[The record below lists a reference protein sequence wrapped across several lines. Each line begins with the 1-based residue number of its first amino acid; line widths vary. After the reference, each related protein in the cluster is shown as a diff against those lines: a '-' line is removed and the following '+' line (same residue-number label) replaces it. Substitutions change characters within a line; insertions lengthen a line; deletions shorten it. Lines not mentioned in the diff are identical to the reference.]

1 MSDSCPSTDCK
12 VAVITGGNAGIGL
25 ALAER
30 LLTAD
35 QTVRVCL
42 ACRNMTKA
50 DAAKKALQ
58 LSHPGSHVDTL
69 KIDVSD
75 VQSVYSAADELKER
89 YSHIDY
95 LYFNAGIMPNPS
107 VDWGNFFR
115 GLFSTKVVHMIST
128 GEGLLMQQDSTTKD
142 GLRAVFTT
150 NVFGHFILLKEL
162 EDLLS
167 KQSRPATVVWTSSS
181 NAKKAAF
188 SLDDIQHENGYEP
201 YASSKYAVDLLSI
214 AINQELNSKGIY
226 NHVTNPG
233 LVMTNMTN
241 NIMPSWFWSLF
252 IPILILFRIVSP
264 TMTLSPYNGAE
275 CLFWFFNKD
284 PSKIDVDKKYH
295 SSATVLGNR
304 FLRQEKLTY
313 EKDVPMQLYKKLVAM
328 EQTYRR
334 KYKRD

>member
-1 MSDSCPSTDCK
+1 MSDSCPSTTDCK

-50 DAAKKALQ
+50 DAAQKALQ

-75 VQSVYSAADELKER
+75 VQSVYNAADELKER
-89 YSHIDY
+89 
-95 LYFNAGIMPNPS
+95 
-107 VDWGNFFR
+107 
-115 GLFSTKVVHMIST
+115 KVVHMIST

-150 NVFGHFILLKEL
+150 NVFGHFVLLKEL